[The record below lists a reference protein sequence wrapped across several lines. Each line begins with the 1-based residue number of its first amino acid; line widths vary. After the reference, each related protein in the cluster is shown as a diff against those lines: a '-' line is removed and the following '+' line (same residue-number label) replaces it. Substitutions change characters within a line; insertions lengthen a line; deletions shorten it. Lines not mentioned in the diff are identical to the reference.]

1 MLLVIMT
8 RTLIR
13 LDNTVRA
20 SFNVGLNDKTHDE
33 TRAKAD
39 INVNDIS
46 KDVVNDDEDITDDYN
61 ERDCG
66 ITDSYSE

>member
-8 RTLIR
+8 RSLIR
-13 LDNTVRA
+13 LDSIVRA
-20 SFNVGLNDKTHDE
+20 SLNVGLNNKAHDE

>member
-1 MLLVIMT
+1 MT
-8 RTLIR
+8 RSLIR
-13 LDNTVRA
+13 LDSIVRA
-20 SFNVGLNDKTHDE
+20 SLNVGLNNKAHDE

>member
-1 MLLVIMT
+1 MT
-8 RTLIR
+8 NSLIR
-13 LDNTVRA
+13 LDSTIRARLNT
-20 SFNVGLNDKTHDE
+20 GLNDKAHDE

-39 INVNDIS
+39 INANDIS